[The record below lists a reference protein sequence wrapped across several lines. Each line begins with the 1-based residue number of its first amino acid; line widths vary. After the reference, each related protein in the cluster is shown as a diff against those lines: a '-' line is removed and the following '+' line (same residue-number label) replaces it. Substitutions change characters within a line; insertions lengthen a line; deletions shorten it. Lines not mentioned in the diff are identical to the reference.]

1 MSSFDLSHFISRVV
15 ARLRH
20 RWKGLVAAAALVAAP
35 LIVMV
40 SLSGPTYHAEMVLAA
55 AGSSKFLSGDI
66 GLASSLL
73 SGPMVA
79 GIQSTPAMIV
89 QLTGLDGVL
98 YPVAMSRVKDRGNR
112 RVVDLIARKVVSDT
126 GVYPVT
132 KIIRKHVMAS
142 FDRQT
147 GLISLA
153 FEDKDSAL
161 ARVALSR
168 VMDEATSVFQAASR
182 SQGAQFRQAQTARV
196 DTASRRLAEASVAL
210 LDFTRRNRVITPFSE
225 AALEQQRLQ
234 READLANTV
243 YSKAVND
250 REAAIAKELEN
261 TPAVV
266 IVEGPPSLLPAKPR
280 YLALKIALI
289 VIAALGLV
297 AFVYCVPVLRDE
309 LRALLAGRG
318 VAAGPGA
325 PRTMHVPE
333 SRGRTAV

>member
-1 MSSFDLSHFISRVV
+1 MSSFDLTHFLSRVV
-15 ARLRH
+15 ARLH
-20 RWKGLVAAAALVAAP
+20 RRWTRLVARAAVIAAP
-35 LIVMV
+35 LIVKV

-98 YPVAMSRVKDRGNR
+98 YPVAMSRVKDRDNR
-112 RVVDLIARKVVSDT
+112 RVIDLIRHKVVSDT

-132 KIIRKHVMAS
+132 KAIRKHVMAS

-147 GLISLA
+147 GLISVA

-161 ARVALSR
+161 ARLTVSR
-168 VMDEATSVFQAASR
+168 VVDEASRVFRAASR

-196 DTASRRLAEASVAL
+196 DTASRHLAEASAAL
-210 LDFTRRNRVITPFSE
+210 LDFKRGNRVISPFSE
-225 AALEQQRLQ
+225 AALQQERLQ
-234 READLANTV
+234 READLAATV

-266 IVEGPPSLLPAKPR
+266 VVESAPSLLPAKPR

-297 AFVYCVPVLRDE
+297 AFLYCVPLLRDE
-309 LRALLAGRG
+309 LRALSARRG
-318 VAAGPGA
+318 VAAGHGA
-325 PRTMHVPE
+325 PSTIQVSE